1 MKIAY
6 NPITE
11 TALGTAPNN
20 NDIIFDL
27 KGLNIFAK
35 GTKFKGTDTTYSVFK
50 KNTSSSGGGYNGL
63 VPVPSYTTTNVR
75 YLREDGTWQ
84 DLENIINKKADK
96 ATTLAGYGI
105 TDAVTINTN
114 QTITGT
120 KTFTGTTTSGNF
132 NTSGKYISNFASG
145 SWINSVTNSVLTCN
159 YTTYGG
165 IFSAPVKSGRIT
177 LSTYPSNS
185 NLVYLGYASSAQIS
199 AGTNNFNRQ
208 ATWNAD
214 NGYLTVDGYVKNG
227 SSDLYVLLGGGGH
240 KLISDFATS
249 SSLGNYLPL
258 TGGTLTG
265 ALNFANN
272 IWNKVGD
279 DVAIGDCN
287 NAGILGI
294 KALNSAIPGIKF
306 FNNSGTAVGILT
318 SNGGTLQW
326 KGVNIFSNFSANNT
340 LTQLTIGGITK
351 SLTIPYSTKA
361 GQLNTSV
368 YSTGSLANL
377 TNSGYL
383 YYAGGNNT
391 VSDKPSGVGA
401 FGLFTIQAADS
412 YYGQIL
418 MSSNTATG
426 LYWRTAQ
433 IFSGGWRTLLD
444 SSNYIS
450 YIKKIGTDT
459 VGSAS
464 KGIYLNAGVPT
475 ALSANVGATNKP
487 VYMSAGNIVPC
498 SYTFGNAS
506 GNAPINNGTLCT
518 NLNADMLDGKHLSQI
533 GEYGYIMTKYT
544 IDASSLDENTYY
556 PVTFSIGKIHN
567 VRIECIVSLDSG
579 TVPSWSTHSWGFSV
593 RKVWEVNG
601 SGWGTSYINR
611 RILISDYKFADSDPV
626 RYVSQLSNPSIEYV
640 YVRGGGKYFFYTSHN
655 ITPVLRT
662 STYTES
668 QQSVSPTTTVPGD
681 ISRNVAY
688 ITDNVAS
695 ATRLQTA
702 RTINGT
708 SFNGTA
714 NIITTTWGTTRTIS
728 LTGAVTGSVSTN
740 GGSNIVI
747 NTSYGTDNITSLDSR
762 YVKKVGDTMTGNLT
776 TQGRF
781 YIQQSGRTDK
791 CCLFQSATLEDQC
804 GIILLDSSGTENIL
818 RLTTTNL
825 TWRNSIIWHAGNDGS
840 GSGLD
845 ADLLDGKH
853 ASSFSLT
860 THTHSSIKIQ
870 DNRSTVMLPNNMGTQ
885 IVNTFFN
892 MQDNMPNTQWW
903 SGLHF
908 TGWTSGYAA
917 WQLAGPAGQSPYSDA
932 LYFRS
937 GINSTWNSWK
947 KILFNTDLTW
957 ENILNKPSS
966 FTPSAH
972 THNYLVS
979 RGRVTAESGTALPAL
994 SGLSMSEVYSNGYP
1008 TTYGN
1013 VITLN
1018 GGGQGQLL
1026 IGWSSS
1032 SGGNAPA
1039 YIRSK
1044 RDVDS
1049 ASWSSWAQLY
1059 TTVNKPSWDDIL
1071 NKPTTF
1077 TPASHEHDHLRSFYT
1092 GSGGKIAPATIGTN
1106 NAFIRMSKYN
1116 NDYGYQDWLYMN
1128 AYTQLDVP
1136 YATAIGVS
1144 KKAVPAQLDV
1154 PYATAIGVSKK
1165 AVPAAYIM
1173 SGPNSGDTS
1182 SWVIRQLATFND
1194 LTWTN
1199 IQNKPSSFTPS
1210 THTHTISQISDLNE
1224 NWDTLLKN
1232 TPPSQVTRWPSWNE
1246 VTDKPT
1252 SFTPATHTHSY
1263 ITVNDTRNIN
1273 GTPTSYSGKIIE
1285 GEFKTLTS
1293 ISSPSGL
1300 GGIYAGLLTFS
1311 PWNDSTGG
1319 HIYQMAFGYNSSL
1332 VPILH
1337 IRSAFKDNTTW
1348 GSWKT
1353 IASLEVSQTW
1363 TAYQDFKSGAGNSG
1377 SDMRFKSNVK
1387 EISSILEDIKDLSII
1402 EYDWNKKGEEKHTFG
1417 VNATQLQQ
1425 KGRIFKSIVHERED
1439 KDKTKW
1445 VEYDRIGVIALKGLQ
1460 EYIKYMEERITKLE
1474 LRIKELESK

>member
-6 NPITE
+6 NPVTE

-84 DLENIINKKADK
+84 DIKL
-96 ATTLAGYGI
+96 
-105 TDAVTINTN
+105 
-114 QTITGT
+114 GT
-120 KTFTGTTTSGNF
+120 
-132 NTSGKYISNFASG
+132 
-145 SWINSVTNSVLTCN
+145 
-159 YTTYGG
+159 
-165 IFSAPVKSGRIT
+165 
-177 LSTYPSNS
+177 
-185 NLVYLGYASSAQIS
+185 
-199 AGTNNFNRQ
+199 
-208 ATWNAD
+208 
-214 NGYLTVDGYVKNG
+214 
-227 SSDLYVLLGGGGH
+227 
-240 KLISDFATS
+240 
-249 SSLGNYLPL
+249 YLPL

-294 KALNSAIPGIKF
+294 KALNAAIPGIKF
-306 FNNSGTAVGILT
+306 FNNSGAAIGTLT

-326 KGVNIFSNFSANNT
+326 NGVNIFYDFSASNT

-361 GQLNTSV
+361 GQLNTSQ
-368 YSTGSLANL
+368 YSTGSLASL
-377 TNSGYL
+377 TNSGHL
-383 YYAGGNNT
+383 YYAGEDNT
-391 VSDKPSGVGA
+391 VSDKPSGVAA
-401 FGLFTIQAADS
+401 FGLFTMQTA
-412 YYGQIL
+412 YGYHGQIL
-418 MSSNTATG
+418 MSSNAATG
-426 LYWRTAQ
+426 LYWRTATT
-433 IFSGGWRTLLD
+433 FNGGWRTLLD

-459 VGSAS
+459 VGSTS
-464 KGIYLNAGVPT
+464 KGIYLNNGVPT
-475 ALSANVGATNKP
+475 ALSANVGVSNRP
-487 VYMSAGNIVPC
+487 VYMSSGNIVPC
-498 SYTFGNAS
+498 SYTFGNAN
-506 GNAPINNGTLCT
+506 GNAAINNSTLCT

-533 GEYGYIMTKYT
+533 GENGYIMTKYT
-544 IDASSLDENTYY
+544 IDASSLDQNTYY
-556 PVTFSIGKIHN
+556 PVTFSVGMWN
-567 VRIECIVSLDSG
+567 NTRIECRVSLNSG
-579 TVPSWSTHSWGFSV
+579 TKPSWSTHNLGFSV
-593 RKVWEVNG
+593 RKVWETNG
-601 SGWGTSYINR
+601 DGWGVNNVNR

-626 RYVSQLSNPSIEYV
+626 VGIQQLTHTSTEYV

-662 STYTES
+662 STYTISE
-668 QQSVSPTTTVPGD
+668 QSVSPTTTAPSV

-702 RTINGT
+702 HTINGT

-714 NIITTTWGTTRTIS
+714 DIITTTWGTTRTIS

-791 CCLFQSATLEDQC
+791 CCLFQGIAKDSC

-908 TGWTSGYAA
+908 TGWTSDYSS
-917 WQLAGPAGQSPYSDA
+917 WQLAGPAGQSSYSNA

-979 RGRVTAESGTALPAL
+979 RGRVTAESGTVLPAL
-994 SGLSMSEVYSNGYP
+994 SGLSMSEAYSNGYP

-1018 GGGQGQLL
+1018 GNGQGQLL

-1044 RDVDS
+1044 RDVGS

-1059 TTVNKPSWDDIL
+1059 TTVNKPSWNDIL
-1071 NKPTTF
+1071 N
-1077 TPASHEHDHLRSFYT
+1077 
-1092 GSGGKIAPATIGTN
+1092 
-1106 NAFIRMSKYN
+1106 
-1116 NDYGYQDWLYMN
+1116 
-1128 AYTQLDVP
+1128 
-1136 YATAIGVS
+1136 
-1144 KKAVPAQLDV
+1144 
-1154 PYATAIGVSKK
+1154 
-1165 AVPAAYIM
+1165 
-1173 SGPNSGDTS
+1173 
-1182 SWVIRQLATFND
+1182 
-1194 LTWTN
+1194 
-1199 IQNKPSSFTPS
+1199 
-1210 THTHTISQISDLNE
+1210 
-1224 NWDTLLKN
+1224 
-1232 TPPSQVTRWPSWNE
+1232 
-1246 VTDKPT
+1246 KPT
-1252 SFTPATHTHSY
+1252 SFTPATHTHTY
-1263 ITVNDTRNIN
+1263 LPFQDTRNVDYAPYASTFTTKGLSTTHLKSN
-1273 GTPTSYSGKIIE
+1273 TTDGLSDGGSFHTSLY
-1285 GEFKTLTS
+1285 L
-1293 ISSPSGL
+1293 
-1300 GGIYAGLLTFS
+1300 Y
-1311 PWNDSTGG
+1311 PWQDSTGG
-1319 HIYQMAFGYNSSL
+1319 SAHNLAFTQNGNMW
-1332 VPILH
+1332 
-1337 IRSAFKDNTTW
+1337 IRSGTTSW
-1348 GSWKT
+1348 GSWKVLLNNTNYTTYINQIGTASVGNSSTPIFLNKGIPTVCTFRFGGQKNQPVVLFSGVIYNNGSEWSYDYTKSAILDNRPIIIALNGARMQISINYVT
-1353 IASLEVSQTW
+1353 ITSAAVHQSN
-1363 TAYQDFKSGAGNSG
+1363 TANLDGYSTADIKGRGSGAYWFSVLSNNSNSVFIRPIRQENG
-1377 SDMRFKSNVK
+1377 DNDSWFSSSSAWDN
-1387 EISSILEDIKDLSII
+1387 ISQLSVTI
-1402 EYDWNKKGEEKHTFG
+1402 FG
-1417 VNATQLQQ
+1417 
-1425 KGRIFKSIVHERED
+1425 
-1439 KDKTKW
+1439 
-1445 VEYDRIGVIALKGLQ
+1445 Y
-1460 EYIKYMEERITKLE
+1460 
-1474 LRIKELESK
+1474 SK